1 VGFVSERAKSGH
13 DGSRWSVEERV
24 RPTDEHEKRPAA
36 PDAAIRRGVE
46 DVEAGRVY
54 TLEAVKAELSER
66 CSGRDGGKHR

>member
-1 VGFVSERAKSGH
+1 M
-13 DGSRWSVEERV
+13 